1 MTWGAAGFD
10 MVPRL
15 SSGREDQL
23 TWDDFIE
30 RIMIVYEDDIEV
42 EIKDN
47 YIKFKAGEQL
57 LLPFEGHK
65 FLRFSSTPNDNWYSV
80 EQYIY
85 LLHHI
90 ACEFFGSRVREWR
103 EERKELGYY
112 SENEVN
118 DSYRLYE
125 QPDPPRSIVEP
136 LLEVRD
142 IPGKG
147 RGLIAKVDI
156 PAGTRILCE
165 KPLLVAST
173 TIPGDLEATAAP
185 RLKALP
191 KSQQREFLSLHNN
204 FPGKDPFSGIIR
216 TNALPCGPGSIV
228 GGVYPTICLI
238 NHSCLPNSH
247 NNWNSE
253 AGHETI
259 HAIRPIKAGEEIT
272 IFYGEGGPSN
282 VRRPMLKNS
291 FGFDCACSLCSLPPL
306 QLEASDDHRVR
317 IQQLGTS
324 IKNAFTMK
332 DNPEANLKACLSLL
346 HTLQEEYGVCVA
358 PHSARLYYDAF
369 QIAIAH
375 GDVGRATTFADR
387 SYQARVI
394 CEGEDS
400 PETLKMKSLVMGPET
415 HNNFGALSLRWKS
428 NYDPGFSYGHY
439 DTVEAE
445 MRLFRQD

>member
-1 MTWGAAGFD
+1 

-15 SSGREDQL
+15 SSGCEDQL

-30 RIMIVYEDDIEV
+30 RVMIVYEDESEV
-42 EIKDN
+42 EIKAN
-47 YIKFKAGEQL
+47 YIKFGAGEQL

-65 FLRFSSTPNDNWYSV
+65 FLRFSSTPNDNWFSV

-90 ACEFFGSRVREWR
+90 ACEFFGSRVRGWR

-125 QPDPPRSIVEP
+125 QGYPWKRQRPF
-136 LLEVRD
+136 
-142 IPGKG
+142 
-147 RGLIAKVDI
+147 AKVDL

-165 KPLLVAST
+165 EPLLVAST
-173 TIPGDLEATAAP
+173 AIPGDLEATAAP
-185 RLKALP
+185 RLKALS

-228 GGVYPTICLI
+228 GAVYPTICLI

-272 IFYGEGGPSN
+272 ISYGEGGPSN
-282 VRRPMLKNS
+282 VRRPMLKKS
-291 FGFDCACSLCSLPPL
+291 FGFDCACSLCSLPPS
-306 QLEASDDHRVR
+306 QLKASDERRVR

-324 IKNAFTMK
+324 ITDVFTMV

-358 PHSARLYYDAF
+358 PHNARLYHDAF
-369 QIAIAH
+369 QICIAH
-375 GDVGRATTFADR
+375 GAVGGPTTFAER

-400 PETLKMKSLVMGPET
+400 PGTLKMKSLVMAPET

>member
-15 SSGREDQL
+15 SSGREDQQ
-23 TWDDFIE
+23 TWDEFIE
-30 RIMIVYEDDIEV
+30 RVMIVYEYDSEV
-42 EIKDN
+42 EIKAN

-65 FLRFSSTPNDNWYSV
+65 FLRFSSTPNDDWSIV
-80 EQYIY
+80 EGYIDI
-85 LLHHI
+85 LLVI
-90 ACEFFGSRVREWR
+90 AREFFDFRVREWR

-112 SENEVN
+112 SEKEVKE
-118 DSYRLYE
+118 SFRLYE
-125 QPDPPRSIVEP
+125 QPDPPRSIAGP
-136 LLEVRD
+136 LFEVRD

-156 PAGTRILCE
+156 PAGTRILRE
-165 KPLLVAST
+165 NPLLVAST

-185 RLKALP
+185 RLKALS
-191 KSQQREFLSLHNN
+191 KSQQRQFLSLHNN

-259 HAIRPIKAGEEIT
+259 HALRPIKAGEEIT
-272 IFYGEGGPSN
+272 ISYVEGGPSN
-282 VRRPMLKNS
+282 VRRPILKES
-291 FGFDCACSLCSLPPL
+291 FGFDCACSLCSLPPSQL
-306 QLEASDDHRVR
+306 QASDDRRVR
-317 IQQLGTS
+317 IQQLDTS
-324 IKNAFTMK
+324 IKNVFTMK
-332 DNPEANLKACLSLL
+332 DNPESSLKACLSLL
-346 HTLQEEYGVCVA
+346 HTLREEYGVCVA
-358 PHSARLYYDAF
+358 PHSARLYYEAF
-369 QIAIAH
+369 RICIAH
-375 GDVGRATTFADR
+375 GAIGGPTTFAER

-400 PETLKMKSLVMGPET
+400 PETLRMKSLVMEPKA
-415 HNNFGALSLRWKS
+415 HSSFGTLSLRWKS
-428 NYDPGFSYGHY
+428 KDDSAFSYGHY